1 MKTNKI
7 LFVDDEVKVLNSIKR
22 SLMDEEFETFYAVGG
37 SDALRLLEEEKIDV
51 IVSDMRMPRMTGL
64 ELLSKVEE
72 LYPDTVKI
80 ILSGYTELS
89 QILTTVNKVNIFKYM
104 TKPWDMEN
112 EFKPILKKAMEYYN
126 LKTEKKELEEQLK
139 KRNDMYQK
147 IVKSVEEKFKDVK
160 NDMKKIHGLSDFFID
175 IIENKDQYK
184 DVDTKLLKDFLGF
197 YLEYIPRKI
206 KEFDFIS
213 MYGKLEKELDSN
225 EFSYQLKLESKDNI
239 KLKLLDDCEI
249 AVKLINYIAKAII
262 GENIVKVDIHFI
274 REENLGVCVATLS
287 KEYGEVDKLFI
298 NAIKNISKNDKF
310 NIKSYKVE
318 HICEIQMKLF
328 FNIKADI

>member
-1 MKTNKI
+1 MKVNKI
-7 LFVDDEVKVLNSIKR
+7 LFVDDEVKVLNSIRR

-37 SDALRLLEEEKIDV
+37 SDALRVLEEENIDV

-64 ELLSKVEE
+64 ELLTKVEE
-72 LYPDTVKI
+72 LYPNIVKI

-112 EFKPILKKAMEYYN
+112 EFKPILKKAIDYYN
-126 LKTEKKELEEQLK
+126 LKSEKKELEEQLQ

-147 IVKSVEEKFKDVK
+147 IVKSVEEKFKEVK
-160 NDMKKIHGLSDFFID
+160 NDMKKIHGLSDFFVD
-175 IIENKDQYK
+175 IIENKEK
-184 DVDTKLLKDFLGF
+184 FEDVDTKLLKDFLGF
-197 YLEYIPRKI
+197 YLEYIPRRI
-206 KEFDFIS
+206 KEFDFMS
-213 MYGKLEKELDSN
+213 MYNKLEKELDSN
-225 EFSYQLKLESKDNI
+225 DFSYQLKLESKDNT
-239 KLKLLDDCEI
+239 KLKLLDDADL
-249 AVKLINYIAKAII
+249 AVKLINYIAKAIK
-262 GENIVKVDIHFI
+262 GEEIINVDIHFI

-287 KEYGEVDKLFI
+287 KEYGQVDKLFI

-310 NIKSYKVE
+310 DIKSYKVD

-328 FNIKADI
+328 FNMKVDR